1 MKDGY
6 LDFDE
11 YIIASEPHKRE
22 RAEARKVAIG
32 LQAVDGFRVSKCRTS
47 SGQVQDKRRKIFE
60 GSPKDRRRI
69 IEGEQNKSNCVK
81 CDFLILLLVEKCD
94 NIKNRQ

>member
-22 RAEARKVAIG
+22 RAEAWKVAIG
-32 LQAVDGFRVSKCRTS
+32 LQAVDGLQVSNYLLELA
-47 SGQVQDKRRKIFE
+47 RRN
-60 GSPKDRRRI
+60 
-69 IEGEQNKSNCVK
+69 IEGEITIDEVIELLNERDAKKSRLNEYTSYTRIEAVDPIESK
-81 CDFLILLLVEKCD
+81 MGRPI
-94 NIKNRQ
+94 